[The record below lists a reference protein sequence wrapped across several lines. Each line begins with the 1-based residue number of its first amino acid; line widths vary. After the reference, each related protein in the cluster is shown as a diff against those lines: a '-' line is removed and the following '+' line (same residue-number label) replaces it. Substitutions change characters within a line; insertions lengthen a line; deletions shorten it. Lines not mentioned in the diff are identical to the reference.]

1 MRLRQPETP
10 LIARI
15 VITAATPAVVG
26 WLPKKFNDI
35 RRGATAYT
43 NVLKVLAHSWA
54 ASRGQPV
61 AQAVPEQNALC
72 LERRRGVVADSGRVC
87 YTCYVRG

>member
-1 MRLRQPETP
+1 MQLRQPETP

-35 RRGATAYT
+35 RRGCGRDDPFGPPPAQIRT
-43 NVLKVLAHSWA
+43 NVEHMVMGRA
-54 ASRGQPV
+54 V
-61 AQAVPEQNALC
+61 A
-72 LERRRGVVADSGRVC
+72 
-87 YTCYVRG
+87 